1 MEATQSLLEGYI
13 IEQTAKKMKQGFA
26 KLLYAKNIGITVD
39 QWIILDILSTT
50 ESISQLSIAEKS
62 GKDSPT
68 VTRILDILEK
78 KEMLRRNPDPSD
90 RRRFLIS
97 LSPKGKKII
106 KKVKPLS
113 IKYRSSCYTNLNTQD
128 LENLRKI
135 LHTISQNL
143 ETI

>member
-1 MEATQSLLEGYI
+1 MEAAQSLLEGYI
-13 IEQTAKKMKQGFA
+13 IEHTAKKMKQGFA
-26 KLLYAKNIGITVD
+26 KLLLAKNIGITVD

-50 ESISQLSIAEKS
+50 DSISQLKIAEKS

-68 VTRILDILEK
+68 VTRILDILQN
-78 KEMLRRNPDPSD
+78 KEIIHRNPDPSD

-97 LSPKGKKII
+97 LSPKGKKLT

-113 IKYRSSCYTNLNTQD
+113 VEYRSICYTNLNTKD
-128 LENLRKI
+128 LKTLKSI

-143 ETI
+143 ETL